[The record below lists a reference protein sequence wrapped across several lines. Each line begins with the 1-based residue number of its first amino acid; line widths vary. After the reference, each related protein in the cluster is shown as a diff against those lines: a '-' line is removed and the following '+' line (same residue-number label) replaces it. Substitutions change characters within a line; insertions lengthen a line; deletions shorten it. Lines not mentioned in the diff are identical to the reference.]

1 LLRGCLERL
10 PDLQLALAG
19 RVHDRNASDRTAGT
33 PECLKAEHRSHH
45 ALYASMILLHEIIHI
60 LRVSTD
66 HGRLV
71 RAGVPMD
78 CGGVAPT
85 LLNRNLLGQSL
96 VMNGLT

>member
-1 LLRGCLERL
+1 
-10 PDLQLALAG
+10 
-19 RVHDRNASDRTAGT
+19 
-33 PECLKAEHRSHH
+33 
-45 ALYASMILLHEIIHI
+45 MILLHEIIHI